1 MRSGNLGWS
10 ERTYSQRPLGLLSIP
25 ESGPSSDGDDLRAR
39 IRQFLLVPVA
49 ELFLDSEA
57 RTGKEG
63 GQCVYAKEPQG
74 TSTGLKPVPASTCER
89 YGERDSVPGNGC
101 LDMVRHSYPAP
112 VVQNPHCIVRSP
124 PLPLPSQRIA
134 GLEHE
139 APIPSES
146 GPYRGQRLSQLVVFK
161 EHLECKAGHHGD
173 FELPTPID

>member
-10 ERTYSQRPLGLLSIP
+10 DRTYSQRPLGLLSIP

-57 RTGKEG
+57 RTGKEA

-74 TSTGLKPVPASTCER
+74 TSTGLRPGPASTCER

-101 LDMVRHSYPAP
+101 LDMVRHSYLDTRVLPNTRLARQVDPAL
-112 VVQNPHCIVRSP
+112 CLS
-124 PLPLPSQRIA
+124 SGDDQRRKGRWNITCRQHWY
-134 GLEHE
+134 L
-139 APIPSES
+139 IPE
-146 GPYRGQRLSQLVVFK
+146 LLLVVGRRRNR
-161 EHLECKAGHHGD
+161 CDMIDTGYGAGYRAR
-173 FELPTPID
+173 